1 MFLIM
6 SIPLFFF
13 VPEDSNS
20 QYLLDR
26 QIAHYFPSWEI
37 HFDSMS
43 GGIRTSQ
50 GCLDLLNWYIDLD
63 TKFEVNFSRIL
74 GLRYRNKYLGD
85 YKNQIC
91 DHRFEPFFQ
100 LKKNLRLLF
109 TVTTHYY
116 KGEDEL
122 GFGFFLG
129 KDYLNF
135 LEMFIIAEDFDRN
148 FSLQHMYPGEDKII
162 YKQHPI
168 KLQTHFNKYWDT
180 GHLSLKF
187 DVSNRYRLQ
196 STEPWDV
203 YPRAYTEEGLHRY
216 FYTRFW
222 QDINKLRLGTIVDLK
237 QSELY
242 QVDTTRIYNE
252 NIFEIIVEP
261 MISYKLTEKWIP
273 NLYLT
278 YNYKTD
284 DDSIH
289 IFSSFEDSLFHY
301 KRDVY
306 AYLIDVEFHPGGN
319 FIWHFGMQRQFYY
332 NNQGEEFTD
341 RRLLLGFEYR
351 YKNIWFYFIEA
362 MEGDFPTP
370 KWLHN
375 HTYVQLML
383 KF

>member
-1 MFLIM
+1 MITLVICIL
-6 SIPLFFF
+6 SF

-63 TKFEVNFSRIL
+63 TKFEVNLSRIL

-85 YKNQIC
+85 YKNHIC

-187 DVSNRYRLQ
+187 DVSNRYCLQ

-273 NLYLT
+273 NLYFT

-284 DDSIH
+284 DNSIH
-289 IFSSFEDSLFHY
+289 ISSSLEDSLFYY

>member
-1 MFLIM
+1 MITLVICIL
-6 SIPLFFF
+6 SF

-63 TKFEVNFSRIL
+63 TKFEVNLSRIL

-85 YKNQIC
+85 YKNHIC

-109 TVTTHYY
+109 TITTHYY

-148 FSLQHMYPGEDKII
+148 FSLQHMYSGEDKII

-203 YPRAYTEEGLHRY
+203 YPRAYIEEGLHRY

-222 QDINKLRLGTIVDLK
+222 QDIDKLRLGTIVDLK
-237 QSELY
+237 QSEFC

-289 IFSSFEDSLFHY
+289 IFSSLEDSLFHY

>member
-1 MFLIM
+1 MITLVICIL
-6 SIPLFFF
+6 SF

-63 TKFEVNFSRIL
+63 TKFEVNLSRIL

-129 KDYLNF
+129 EDYLNF

-148 FSLQHMYPGEDKII
+148 FSLQHMYSGEDKII

-187 DVSNRYRLQ
+187 DVSNRYCLQ

-222 QDINKLRLGTIVDLK
+222 QDIDKLRLGTIVDLK

-261 MISYKLTEKWIP
+261 MISYNLTEKWIP

-289 IFSSFEDSLFHY
+289 IFSSLEDSLFHY